1 MEKIKEVL
9 VGTNNQGKYKEICDL
24 LPKEVKK
31 YSPVQFNIKTP
42 DETGK
47 SFEENSMIKASYFS
61 KKTNLICLS
70 DDSGLEIDI
79 LNGEPGIYSS
89 RWAGEKNDFDLG
101 IKKIFEKINKVE
113 KIWSKNKK
121 SRFVCCMTLFWPNG
135 KNLSSKGVVE
145 GKISNKKKGNKGFG
159 YDPIF
164 IPDGYEQ
171 TFGEMESNL
180 KMSIDHRYKAFSKIE
195 KFFFKKPL

>member
-1 MEKIKEVL
+1 MKKIKEVL

-31 YSPVQFNIKTP
+31 YSPKQFNLRTP
-42 DETGK
+42 EETGK
-47 SFEENSMIKASYFS
+47 SFEENSMIKASFFS
-61 KKTNLICLS
+61 KKTDLICLS

-79 LNGEPGIYSS
+79 LNGEPGINSS
-89 RWAGEKNDFDLG
+89 RWAGEKGDFDLG
-101 IKKIFEKINKVE
+101 IRKIFEKINKVE
-113 KIWSKNKK
+113 KSWLKNKK

-195 KFFFKKPL
+195 KFFFKKLL